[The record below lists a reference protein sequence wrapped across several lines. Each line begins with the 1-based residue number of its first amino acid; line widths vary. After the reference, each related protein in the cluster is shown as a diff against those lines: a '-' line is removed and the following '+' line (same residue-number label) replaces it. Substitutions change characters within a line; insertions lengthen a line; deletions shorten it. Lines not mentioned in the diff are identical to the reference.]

1 MSGLEASTLKKS
13 FALLTTI
20 ILVMLFS
27 FISIRIVETNLLSS
41 NLNKLKYLHLQAN
54 IHIDSISKYIK
65 NHNDLEIKE
74 YKNNWQDER
83 FSINITND
91 ENNDSIYY
99 TSIKTSDN
107 SHVRL
112 SQKIIK

>member
-1 MSGLEASTLKKS
+1 MKQS

-20 ILVMLFS
+20 ILVILFS
-27 FISIRIVETNLLSS
+27 VISIRLVETNLLSS

-54 IHIDSISKYIK
+54 IHIDKINDYIK
-65 NHNDLEIKE
+65 NHNHTEIDE
-74 YKNNWQDER
+74 YKNNWIDQR

-91 ENNDSIYY
+91 ENNSSIYY
-99 TSIKTSDN
+99 MSIKTNDD

>member
-1 MSGLEASTLKKS
+1 MSNLENQNLKKS

-20 ILVMLFS
+20 ILLVLFG
-27 FISIRIVETNLLSS
+27 FISISLVETNLLSS
-41 NLNKLKYLHLQAN
+41 NVNKLKYLHLQAN
-54 IHIDSISKYIK
+54 IHIDTISDYIK
-65 NHNDLEIKE
+65 NHNDLEIDE

-83 FSINITND
+83 FSINITNKD
-91 ENNDSIYY
+91 LIYY
-99 TSIKTSDN
+99 ISIKTNDN